1 MGLNKQEISNIH
13 FKKSVSF
20 LRPLLLDIQ
29 NDESQCYTQFQN
41 NKNTT
46 MFDFKKSF
54 IMFTD
59 IQAYRHISI
68 MGIIKDFDRTLKYE
82 ILNSSILLDIWYNE
96 SKLISK
102 DRLRTC
108 DLLII
113 HGTNDKTNGFRK
125 AAALCDLINTR
136 KSYGK
141 ITWIFIHNTTPET
154 YNRDQEGV
162 LDEIKNVYQLQLKN
176 KINLGAVLSKAKKL
190 ETIEI
195 PEEIDEH
202 IV

>member
-113 HGTNDKTNGFRK
+113 HGTNDKTNGCRK

-154 YNRDQEGV
+154 YNRDQNGV
-162 LDEIKNVYQLQLKN
+162 IDEIKNVYQLQLKN